1 EAADAADKA
10 AWAGADA
17 EQTVDAE
24 VLEAEVV
31 DDGTAAEDAGEPAAE
46 AGSDAATELQAQ
58 LDERTSDLQRL
69 SAEFANYRRR
79 VERDRQATIDAAKA
93 SVLAELLPI
102 TDDLERAREHGD
114 LEEGPL
120 KVFADKGRSL
130 LAAQGAAAVGEEGEA
145 SVLAELL
152 PITDDLER
160 AREHGDLEE
169 GPLKVFADKVR
180 SLLAAQGVEAFGEEG
195 DAFDPSMHEAVQ
207 DESEGSDPV
216 LGAVLRKGY
225 R

>member
-1 EAADAADKA
+1 MTRPEQTDASEKA
-10 AWAGADA
+10 AWAGADDEA
-17 EQTVDAE
+17 EQAAE
-24 VLEAEVV
+24 AVEAEIVD
-31 DDGTAAEDAGEPAAE
+31 DDGTAPAADGTAADAADAGGTPTGDVPADDPAA
-46 AGSDAATELQAQ
+46 ALQAQ
-58 LDERTSDLQRL
+58 LDERTADLQRV

-79 VERDRQATIDAAKA
+79 VERDRQATIDAAK
-93 SVLAELLPI
+93 
-102 TDDLERAREHGD
+102 
-114 LEEGPL
+114 
-120 KVFADKGRSL
+120 
-130 LAAQGAAAVGEEGEA
+130 A

-225 R
+225 RYGERTLRTAMVVVR